1 MDWEKVVKQLRA
13 QNWIILMILGST
25 SFFLMSSTFTLGI
38 ILGGLIIIA
47 NFNVLQHTIR
57 CAFPPDG
64 VMKNNK
70 LAIMAKYYFR
80 LAILGIIIYMLITN
94 GWVNPIGLAI
104 GLSIVVFSIINLGIR
119 AVWKT
124 SSGEAI

>member
-1 MDWEKVVKQLRA
+1 MGWEKLVKQLRV
-13 QNWIILMILGST
+13 QNWIILMILGSA
-25 SFFLMSSTFTLGI
+25 SFFIMNSTFTLGI

-47 NFNVLQHTIR
+47 NFNILQHTIR
-57 CAFPPDG
+57 LAFSPDG

-80 LAILGIIIYMLITN
+80 LAILGIIIFILITN

-104 GLSIVVFSIINLGIR
+104 GLSIVVFSIINIGIR

-124 SSGEAI
+124 SSGETI

>member
-1 MDWEKVVKQLRA
+1 MDWEKLVKRLRA
-13 QNWIILMILGST
+13 QNWIILMILGSA

-38 ILGGLIIIA
+38 LLGGLIIIA
-47 NFNVLQHTIR
+47 NFNILQHTIR
-57 CAFPPDG
+57 RAFAPDG

-70 LAIMAKYYFR
+70 SAIVTKYYFR
-80 LAILGIIIYMLITN
+80 LAILGIIIYILITT

-104 GLSIVVFSIINLGIR
+104 GLSTVVFSIINIGIR

>member
-1 MDWEKVVKQLRA
+1 MDWKKLVKQLRI
-13 QNWIILMILGST
+13 QNWIILIILGSA

-38 ILGGLIIIA
+38 IFGGLIIIA
-47 NFNVLQHTIR
+47 NFNILQHTIR
-57 CAFPPDG
+57 CSFSPDG

-70 LAIMAKYYFR
+70 LAIVAKYYFR
-80 LAILGIIIYMLITN
+80 LAILGIIIYILITN

-104 GLSIVVFSIINLGIR
+104 GLSIVVISIINIGIR

>member
-1 MDWEKVVKQLRA
+1 MDWEKLVKQLRI
-13 QNWIILMILGST
+13 QNWIILMILGAT
-25 SFFLMSSTFTLGI
+25 SFFVMSSDFTLGI

-47 NFNVLQHTIR
+47 NFNILQHTIR
-57 CAFPPDG
+57 RAFSPDG

-70 LAIMAKYYFR
+70 LAIVAKYYFR
-80 LAILGIIIYMLITN
+80 LAILGIIIYILITN
-94 GWVNPIGLAI
+94 GWVNPIGLAM
-104 GLSIVVFSIINLGIR
+104 GLSIVVFSIINIGIR